1 MNKEKVRANEVA
13 KIDGE
18 NISRE
23 YLFEQA
29 KKLDALSNHL
39 DLVVK
44 LLSNVN
50 YQMIQGHEF
59 ALQHLVGDGQLS
71 CLTDNLQNIQEKV
84 QNISNDICP
93 D

>member
-18 NISRE
+18 NISTE

-50 YQMIQGHEF
+50 YQMIQGDES
-59 ALQHLVGDGQLS
+59 AMQHFVGNGQIS

>member
-18 NISRE
+18 NISTE

-50 YQMIQGHEF
+50 YQMIQGDEF
-59 ALQHLVGDGQLS
+59 AMQHLVGDGQLL
-71 CLTDNLQNIQEKV
+71 CLTDKLHNIQEKV

>member
-18 NISRE
+18 NISTE

-39 DLVVK
+39 DLVIK

-50 YQMIQGHEF
+50 YQIIQGDEF
-59 ALQHLVGDGQLS
+59 AMQHFVGNGQLS
-71 CLTDNLQNIQEKV
+71 CLTDNLHNIQEKV

>member
-18 NISRE
+18 NISTE

-50 YQMIQGHEF
+50 YQMIQGDEF
-59 ALQHLVGDGQLS
+59 AMQHFVGNGQLS
-71 CLTDNLQNIQEKV
+71 CLTDNLHNIQEKV